1 MKSAFLRMAVAAGL
15 IAAPLM
21 LAAPAS
27 ADPVL
32 SGTFQVTV
40 WNGSPA
46 GGVASSNFAGTSVP
60 TGAATATFT
69 YTGPLS
75 WTDIE
80 PQNHDNTGNLVMNFL
95 TLANISNF
103 VSATFS
109 NNVTSFGNMSL
120 SVAGDAY
127 DTFFKITGIYTGPYG
142 SLTHDDGAT
151 LVLGG
156 NTVVS
161 SPSETSAI
169 TDNFTNP
176 GGAPVAFDLYYVSAN
191 GAPSVLVLTAV
202 PEASTWA
209 MMILGFFGV
218 GFMAYRRKGNQPAV
232 RLA

>member
-15 IAAPLM
+15 IAAPLV

-40 WNGSPA
+40 WNGANDGIS
-46 GGVASSNFAGTSVP
+46 SSNFAGTTTPSGP
-60 TGAATATFT
+60 ATATFT

-75 WTDIE
+75 WIDIE
-80 PQNHDNTGNLVMNFL
+80 PQNHDNTGNLVKNFL
-95 TLANISNF
+95 TLGNISSF
-103 VSATFS
+103 VSATFAD
-109 NNVTSFGNMSL
+109 VTSFGNMSL

-127 DTFFKITGIYTGPYG
+127 DTFFKITGTYTGPYG

-151 LVLGG
+151 LTLGS

-176 GGAPVAFDLYYVSAN
+176 GGAPVQFVLDYVSAN

-218 GFMAYRRKGNQPAV
+218 GFMAYRRKGSQAAI